1 MVTLNTS
8 DLTHYQNFYY
18 SLEHRLCFFPQ
29 YYRFILSLALALDLE
44 ALGRGQG
51 ESANLCQ
58 WVVDHNL
65 VGAELSDLQ
74 RAEAVRLLE
83 RGLGRA
89 QQDDPAL
96 VDRLHGFIDQ
106 SETFSIPNKKA
117 AYELTHI
124 IFYLSKYG
132 RKGPGISTDAVR
144 LLEFAGLLAL
154 LDHNTDLLAKIC
166 IALRFAGQTPPLG
179 WED

>member
-1 MVTLNTS
+1 M
-8 DLTHYQNFYY
+8 
-18 SLEHRLCFFPQ
+18 
-29 YYRFILSLALALDLE
+29 
-44 ALGRGQG
+44 
-51 ESANLCQ
+51 
-58 WVVDHNL
+58 
-65 VGAELSDLQ
+65 Q
-74 RAEAVRLLE
+74 RAEAVRLLK

-124 IFYLSKYG
+124 IFYLSEYG
-132 RKGPGISTDAVR
+132 RKDPGIRTDAFR

-154 LDHNTDLLAKIC
+154 LDHNTDLLAEIC

-179 WED
+179 WEDWVFEQLAGFKAVKTEMVRKILPGDEYHS